1 MVSDI
6 MQRETYRQIYK
17 QTVIRSDTKRNR
29 EKYRPLL
36 DKTPYDT
43 ESIVNRAFGLLQY
56 QLVRAAD
63 QDSDSVTSVLDP
75 RHLPNTSSQCH
86 ITSQSLQPSPPRGTG
101 CRPALNAQ

>member
-1 MVSDI
+1 MLSDI
-6 MQRETYRQIYK
+6 RQRETYRPIYK
-17 QTVIRSDTKRNR
+17 QTVIRSDTERNR
-29 EKYRPLL
+29 ERYRPLL

-56 QLVRAAD
+56 QLVGAAD